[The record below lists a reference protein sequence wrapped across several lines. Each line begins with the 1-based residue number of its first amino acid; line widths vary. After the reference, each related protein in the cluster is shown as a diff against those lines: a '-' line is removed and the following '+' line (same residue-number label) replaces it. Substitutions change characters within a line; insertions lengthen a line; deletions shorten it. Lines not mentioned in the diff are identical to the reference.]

1 MKNFQ
6 DFLKKHKKKL
16 IISAIVLIVFII
28 CLFAF
33 KQILSYLNPNKKE
46 SVYGDRC
53 ELTESIMI
61 TDERK
66 EKVKEAIESYE
77 NMKVST
83 IDIKCNLIDIVIN
96 VDNSVEEKTVKSMS
110 DKVLEAFSKEELKY
124 YEIELMVNW
133 PDDPEKAMMGTHHK
147 MINGEMND
155 HIVW

>member
-124 YEIELMVNW
+124 YEIELMVNC

-155 HIVW
+155 HFVW

>member
-61 TDERK
+61 TDESK

-155 HIVW
+155 HFVW

>member
-6 DFLKKHKKKL
+6 DFFFFFKKKL

-155 HIVW
+155 HFVW

>member
-16 IISAIVLIVFII
+16 IILAIVLIVVII

-77 NMKVST
+77 NIKVST

-155 HIVW
+155 HFVW

>member
-1 MKNFQ
+1 M
-6 DFLKKHKKKL
+6 
-16 IISAIVLIVFII
+16 
-28 CLFAF
+28 
-33 KQILSYLNPNKKE
+33 NPNKKE

-155 HIVW
+155 HFVW

>member
-16 IISAIVLIVFII
+16 IISVIVLIVFII

-155 HIVW
+155 HFVW

>member
-33 KQILSYLNPNKKE
+33 KQILSYLYPNKKE

-155 HIVW
+155 HFVW

>member
-16 IISAIVLIVFII
+16 IILAIVLIVVII

-77 NMKVST
+77 NIKVST

-133 PDDPEKAMMGTHHK
+133 PDDLEKAMMGTHHK

-155 HIVW
+155 HFVW

>member
-1 MKNFQ
+1 MKNLQ

-16 IISAIVLIVFII
+16 IILAIVLIVVII

-33 KQILSYLNPNKKE
+33 KQILSYLNPDKKE

-77 NMKVST
+77 NIKVST

-155 HIVW
+155 HFVW

>member
-33 KQILSYLNPNKKE
+33 KQILSYLSPNKKE

-155 HIVW
+155 HFVW

>member
-96 VDNSVEEKTVKSMS
+96 VDNSVEDKTVKSMS

-155 HIVW
+155 HFVW

>member
-1 MKNFQ
+1 M
-6 DFLKKHKKKL
+6 KKHKKKL

-155 HIVW
+155 HFVW

>member
-110 DKVLEAFSKEELKY
+110 EEELKY

-155 HIVW
+155 HFVW

>member
-96 VDNSVEEKTVKSMS
+96 VDNSVEDKTLKSMS

-155 HIVW
+155 HFVW

>member
-155 HIVW
+155 HFVW